1 MEKEKWRCFIRST
14 KNTSPVRPASS
25 RSSAGKTA
33 KNSSATPA
41 TTAISRDS
49 RTPMAI
55 DKQHLLP
62 NHHPAPLYATV
73 PKAEYDALKRKL
85 DICQKECIRIAE
97 LYQRDQQLF
106 HNKIKRIIRHINEA
120 KRNYVARKPVQ
131 F

>member
-1 MEKEKWRCFIRST
+1 M
-14 KNTSPVRPASS
+14 P
-25 RSSAGKTA
+25 
-33 KNSSATPA
+33 
-41 TTAISRDS
+41 
-49 RTPMAI
+49 I

-106 HNKIKRIIRHINEA
+106 NNKIQRIIRHINES
-120 KRNYVARKPVQ
+120 KRNYVTRKPVQ